1 MDHSN
6 KESLVSGA
14 ELFPPADVLKRL
26 AVSESGFVF
35 DPASGHNFT
44 VNETGLL
51 LLRMLLQES
60 RLDQIL
66 ASLGDEFAADPREIE
81 RDVIEFVSA
90 LRENVG
96 A

>member
-1 MDHSN
+1 MDQSN
-6 KESLVSGA
+6 EMKSSG
-14 ELFPPADVLKRL
+14 LDLLPPLDVLNRL

-51 LLRMLLQES
+51 LLRLLLKEQ

-66 ASLGDEFAADPREIE
+66 ETLSNEFDAEPREIE
-81 RDVIEFVSA
+81 RDVIEFFSA

>member
-1 MDHSN
+1 MSYSNEMDS
-6 KESLVSGA
+6 SSTA
-14 ELFPPADVLKRL
+14 ELFPPADVLNRL

-35 DPASGHNFT
+35 DPASGHHFT
-44 VNETGLL
+44 VNETGLTLLRL
-51 LLRMLLQES
+51 LLKEP

-66 ASLGDEFAADPREIE
+66 ETLRNEFDADPRDIE

>member
-1 MDHSN
+1 MDQSN
-6 KESLVSGA
+6 KESLVSGS
-14 ELFPPADVLKRL
+14 ELFPPTDVLKRL

-35 DPASGHNFT
+35 DPSSGHNFT

-66 ASLGDEFAADPREIE
+66 ETLGDEFAADPREIE

>member
-1 MDHSN
+1 MDQPDEMN
-6 KESLVSGA
+6 PASGS
-14 ELFPPADVLKRL
+14 ELFPPADVLNRL

-44 VNETGLL
+44 VNETGLVLLRL
-51 LLRMLLQES
+51 LLKEL
-60 RLDQIL
+60 RLDQMLEIL
-66 ASLGDEFAADPREIE
+66 CDEYDADPRDIE
-81 RDVIEFVSA
+81 RDMLEFISA

>member
-1 MDHSN
+1 MTDSN
-6 KESLVSGA
+6 EIDSSSVA
-14 ELFPPADVLKRL
+14 ELFPPADVLNRL

-35 DPASGHNFT
+35 DPASGHHFT
-44 VNETGLL
+44 VNETGLVLLRL
-51 LLRMLLQES
+51 LLKS
-60 RLDQIL
+60 PRLDQVL
-66 ASLGDEFAADPREIE
+66 ETLGNEYDADPREME

>member
-1 MDHSN
+1 
-6 KESLVSGA
+6 
-14 ELFPPADVLKRL
+14 
-26 AVSESGFVF
+26 
-35 DPASGHNFT
+35 
-44 VNETGLL
+44 VNETGLVLLRL
-51 LLRMLLQES
+51 LLKEQ

-66 ASLGDEFAADPREIE
+66 ETLHNEFDADPRDIE

>member
-1 MDHSN
+1 
-6 KESLVSGA
+6 
-14 ELFPPADVLKRL
+14 LKRL

-44 VNETGLL
+44 LNETGLVLLRL
-51 LLRMLLQES
+51 LLKGL
-60 RLDQIL
+60 RLDEIL
-66 ASLGDEFAADPREIE
+66 AILQTEFDAEPREME
-81 RDVIEFVSA
+81 RDVLEFISA

>member
-1 MDHSN
+1 MAYSSELDPSSAS
-6 KESLVSGA
+6 SL
-14 ELFPPADVLKRL
+14 LPPQEVLNRL

-44 VNETGLL
+44 VNETGLVLLRL
-51 LLRMLLQES
+51 LLKGL
-60 RLDQIL
+60 RLDEIL
-66 ASLGDEFAADPREIE
+66 NTLQNDFDADPREME
-81 RDVIEFVSA
+81 RDILEFISA

>member
-1 MDHSN
+1 MTNSKDLDS
-6 KESLVSGA
+6 SSDSG
-14 ELFPPADVLKRL
+14 LFPPLDVLNRL

-35 DPASGHNFT
+35 DPSSGHNFT
-44 VNETGLL
+44 VNETGLV
-51 LLRMLLQES
+51 LLRLLMKEQ

-66 ASLGDEFAADPREIE
+66 EMLRNEFDADPRDIE

>member
-1 MDHSN
+1 MSHSN
-6 KESLVSGA
+6 EIDPSSGT
-14 ELFPPADVLKRL
+14 ELFPPPDVLNRL

-35 DPASGHNFT
+35 DPASGHHFT
-44 VNETGLL
+44 VNETGLVLLRL
-51 LLRMLLQES
+51 LLKEP
-60 RLDQIL
+60 RLDEIL
-66 ASLGDEFAADPREIE
+66 ETLRAEFDADPRDME

>member
-1 MDHSN
+1 
-6 KESLVSGA
+6 L
-14 ELFPPADVLKRL
+14 R
-26 AVSESGFVF
+26 
-35 DPASGHNFT
+35 
-44 VNETGLL
+44 LL
-51 LLRMLLQES
+51 LKGA

-66 ASLGDEFAADPREIE
+66 DTLSNDFDADPREIE

>member
-1 MDHSN
+1 MDQS
-6 KESLVSGA
+6 KVESSSGTG
-14 ELFPPADVLKRL
+14 LFPPLEVLKHL

-35 DPASGHNFT
+35 DPSSGHHFT
-44 VNETGLL
+44 LNETGLVLLRL
-51 LLRMLLQES
+51 LLKGA

-66 ASLGDEFAADPREIE
+66 DTLSNDFDADPREIE